1 MPSPRADTQ
10 DIHLSNGSPKK
21 MTSPSSASN
30 SKPSAQILPLKCEAA
45 SACCRS
51 FFPPSRYPLYAGRFE
66 SSRTRDLY
74 LTIRSSYGGET
85 ALSPCG
91 GAPHSL
97 QDIDPVIVE
106 LSYESH
112 LSYASLDAAY
122 ASSRDYGADRRI
134 AQRFVEN
141 YLEENVDWERHSDVV
156 AEVRVRQ

>member
-1 MPSPRADTQ
+1 MPSPRAHTQ
-10 DIHLSNGSPKK
+10 DIHLSDGSPKK

-30 SKPSAQILPLKCEAA
+30 SKPSAQIFAAEMRSRILMPQFILPT
-45 SACCRS
+45 
-51 FFPPSRYPLYAGRFE
+51 PRYPLYAGRFE

-112 LSYASLDAAY
+112 LSCASLDAA
-122 ASSRDYGADRRI
+122 
-134 AQRFVEN
+134 
-141 YLEENVDWERHSDVV
+141 
-156 AEVRVRQ
+156 